1 MLTEKK
7 EGDDLKMPE
16 YDEETQAKIT
26 GTFYLLIIDVLCSWG
41 VVLTIILIFATAA
54 DQARKEFNDAE
65 SATQDTEKE
74 IRSVYL
80 FMPQYPHKNSPNWSL
95 YISFNKEWVERI
107 W

>member
-26 GTFYLLIIDVLCSWG
+26 GTFYLLIIDELWSWG

-65 SATQDTEKE
+65 SATRDTEKE

-80 FMPQYPHKNSPNWSL
+80 FMPQYPHTDSPNWSL
-95 YISFNKEWVERI
+95 YIP
-107 W
+107 

>member
-1 MLTEKK
+1 MLTDKK

-26 GTFYLLIIDVLCSWG
+26 GTFYLLIIDALCSWG

-65 SATQDTEKE
+65 SATRDTEKE

-80 FMPQYPHKNSPNWSL
+80 CMPQYSHKNSPNWSL

>member
-1 MLTEKK
+1 MLSKADWLCCGFLLADKK

-26 GTFYLLIIDVLCSWG
+26 GTFYLLNIDALCSWG

-65 SATQDTEKE
+65 SATRDTEKE
-74 IRSVYL
+74 IRSV
-80 FMPQYPHKNSPNWSL
+80 
-95 YISFNKEWVERI
+95 
-107 W
+107 

>member
-1 MLTEKK
+1 
-7 EGDDLKMPE
+7 MPE

-26 GTFYLLIIDVLCSWG
+26 GTFYLLIIDELWSWG

-54 DQARKEFNDAE
+54 DQARKEFSDAE
-65 SATQDTEKE
+65 SATRDTEKE

-80 FMPQYPHKNSPNWSL
+80 FMPNIHIKILQTYL
-95 YISFNKEWVERI
+95 YTFLKEWVERI

>member
-1 MLTEKK
+1 MLTDKK

-26 GTFYLLIIDVLCSWG
+26 GTFYLLIIDELWSWG

-65 SATQDTEKE
+65 SATRDTEKE
-74 IRSVYL
+74 IRSV
-80 FMPQYPHKNSPNWSL
+80 
-95 YISFNKEWVERI
+95 
-107 W
+107 